1 MRGWSEAAGTAGA
14 TRKTSAWV
22 REQLKPGT
30 PLEAKRTQLGL
41 SSNAGKNGRQQ
52 EKRKTE
58 CELDRPSERS
68 QRPPPTGAEQGC
80 GGQGT
85 VAAAQPPGRQGSEPT
100 RWLGTHVLAQM
111 QSHASAEREGPALP
125 APCPSRNRARVSA
138 SPGKGGRGRKGKAT
152 RDVNSRPLD
161 VYKPSSWRCSGVFKG

>member
-1 MRGWSEAAGTAGA
+1 MRGWSDAAGTAGA

-58 CELDRPSERS
+58 CELDRLSERS

-85 VAAAQPPGRQGSEPT
+85 VAAAPPPGRQGSEPT
-100 RWLGTHVLAQM
+100 RWHGTHVLAQM

-138 SPGKGGRGRKGKAT
+138 KPRERRPRPKGRGDERREFST
-152 RDVNSRPLD
+152 
-161 VYKPSSWRCSGVFKG
+161 SGRLQTQLLEMLRGF